1 MNGWAGRAGLGL
13 AGLGL
18 VAGLSLGGPLLAA
31 ASSHG
36 AASIDEGQSV
46 CGVLPIGTRLPDGSH
61 LASGQITNASVIVGV
76 AGEKGTGIQGAVDA
90 VDAAFTE
97 SRLNNVPYGD
107 RDSLGLFQERPSQ
120 GWGSP
125 AQLLDPVYATE
136 QFLGRLTALP
146 SWSTLAPAVAAQD
159 VERSA
164 HPSAYGRWVQPAIS
178 LVAGLSGAGQCS
190 DGAGGT
196 GDGDGGKA
204 LTSLPADFS
213 LPAGTPAPVVT
224 AISYVVGQLGKPY
237 VWGGT
242 GPSGFDCSGLV
253 MMAYGAAGISLPRTT
268 YQQVYSGQ
276 PVYDPSA
283 LLPGDLIF
291 TEGSDP
297 GPNGAPGHVG
307 MYIGDGLVID
317 APYTRRDIQL
327 TPLATWTPEIVA
339 IRRIVEGLSSV
350 GS

>member
-36 AASIDEGQSV
+36 AASTDEGQSV
-46 CGVLPIGTRLPDGSH
+46 CGALPIGTRLPDGSH
-61 LASGQITNASVIVGV
+61 LASGQVTNASVIVGV
-76 AGEKGTGIQGAVDA
+76 AGEEGAGIQGAVDA

-97 SRLNNVPYGD
+97 SRLNNLPYGD

-125 AQLLDPVYATE
+125 GQILDPVYATQ

-164 HPSAYGRWVQPAIS
+164 HPSAYTRWVQPAS
-178 LVAGLSGAGQCS
+178 LLVAGLSGAGQCS
-190 DGAGGT
+190 DGAGAAYPGAKT
-196 GDGDGGKA
+196 
-204 LTSLPADFS
+204 LTSLPASFA
-213 LPAGTPAPVVT
+213 LPAGTPASVLT
-224 AISYVVGQLGKPY
+224 AISYAVAQLGKPY

-253 MMAYGAAGISLPRTT
+253 MMAFRAAGISLPRTT

-276 PVYDPSA
+276 PVYDTSTIA
-283 LLPGDLIF
+283 PGDLIF
-291 TEGSDP
+291 TEGADP

-307 MYIGDGLVID
+307 MYIGDGLVVD
-317 APYTRRDIQL
+317 APYAGRDIEL
-327 TPLATWTPEIVA
+327 TPLASWTPQIVA
-339 IRRIVEGLSSV
+339 VRRLVEE
-350 GS
+350 